1 MTGDPERDF
10 DGAKTILLLG
20 GQLAVIRRDNI
31 DGIAYPGC
39 LDLPGG
45 GREGGESPEA
55 CALREMEE
63 ELGLRLSSLDLTWR
77 RFYTVPSRAWF
88 FAAALA
94 VSSILNAVYFF
105 RVIEQLYLR
114 TPVVGAAPIEAPGV
128 FRIPAMILAVLVLAL
143 GLSNQALVDAVIFFA
158 LPGAAG

>member
-1 MTGDPERDF
+1 MSGNPETAF

-55 CALREMEE
+55 CALRELQE
-63 ELGLRLSSLDLTWR
+63 ELGLRLAVADLAWR
-77 RFYTVPSRAWF
+77 QFYAVPSRAWF
-88 FAAALA
+88 FAANLPADRVSDIRFGDEGQGWFLMTPRAFAASAEA
-94 VSSILNAVYFF
+94 VPHF
-105 RVIEQLYLR
+105 RQRVLD
-114 TPVVGAAPIEAPGV
+114 GV
-128 FRIPAMILAVLVLAL
+128 AAL
-143 GLSNQALVDAVIFFA
+143 GL
-158 LPGAAG
+158 

>member
-1 MTGDPERDF
+1 MTGHPETEF

-88 FAAALA
+88 FAAALPAELAREVRFGEEGQGWLLMEPEAFAASGEA
-94 VSSILNAVYFF
+94 VPHF
-105 RVIEQLYLR
+105 RPRVLE
-114 TPVVGAAPIEAPGV
+114 GV
-128 FRIPAMILAVLVLAL
+128 AAL
-143 GLSNQALVDAVIFFA
+143 GI
-158 LPGAAG
+158 